1 METTLPTTT
10 KFSHISSVAV
20 RNEAIYV
27 MTDFAQ
33 INDKV
38 NDKLGDKISNTEDK
52 KLRQTTSVL
61 VANLA
66 KLGYGVDEKLLT
78 ALNNLP
84 TNYQLMIADKFK
96 TIMGANKNW
105 TPLVKGWDT
114 PTGEDITDHLITWFV
129 NLFAD
134 KNGKNRGTTL
144 ACGHTIPANTFP
156 LERYNGCPFCGT
168 PFEFGELEDANFGQ
182 GSKLKI
188 LSLWTDKEAKAYF
201 EDLLTSQTALDATQV
216 DSLQK
221 MIEAYKDEELPKSEI
236 KMKETL
242 MVVIS
247 HLVELGKAEKAQI
260 YFKSP
265 VDVMRYLWYKHTGFL
280 QIVKPKVIAKRKAKN
295 NKHIA
300 SVIVPDLDKSAV
312 AKLAAKNELKLKYS
326 RKECFM
332 VASWL
337 NNLEMNVDTM
347 CEAMHPKREMWVRF
361 IRALRLAEYSK
372 KAGFEKLKT
381 VLDKFYNEDYQGWQS
396 KVDAYRLRTD
406 VEKTMQLLKQRPG
419 LFARSLFANM
429 LWFGKDDVLEA
440 FSEVIDKVP
449 ARLVFTLN
457 TYAETYFTKGGTRA
471 VKPLGGTNKNIPKN
485 QLLSLYDEE
494 GLKSMKKGIEE
505 MCILAMKKRFAGQT
519 NENKTIFIDP
529 MLFKIP
535 VSIGDR
541 SETVQD
547 MPSALMG
554 TRFDI
559 EGDTVRLFMQWGEG
573 LKAQHLD
580 MDLSCHVAYKAN
592 ANNSQKDYNQ
602 YGGFYEICSYSNL
615 VIDGCKHSGDI
626 RSIPEKVGTAEYIDI
641 NVATLRK
648 RGAKYVTFTCN
659 AYSNGAITPN
669 LVVGWMNSKYPIKI
683 SAKTG
688 VAYDPSCVQHQVRIQ
703 QTLTKGLVFGVL
715 DIDANE
721 IVWLELSFH
730 GQVVGQLNTKGVEAL
745 LEKLNA
751 KLSIGNLLLL
761 KAEAQNLEIVET
773 NGTENPADEI
783 YSREWAMN
791 TAAVTQLLV
800 D

>member
-10 KFSHISSVAV
+10 KFSNLASVAV

-33 INDKV
+33 INE
-38 NDKLGDKISNTEDK
+38 KLGDKISTEDK

-66 KLGYGVDEKLLT
+66 KLGYGIDEKLLT

-96 TIMGANKNW
+96 TIMGVNKNW
-105 TPLVKGWDT
+105 TPLVKGWDV
-114 PTGEDITDHLITWFV
+114 PTGEDITDHIMAWFV
-129 NLFAD
+129 NIFSTKSSD
-134 KNGKNRGTTL
+134 KEKRTTL
-144 ACGHTIPANTFP
+144 ACGHIIPAGTFP

-168 PFEFGELEDANFGQ
+168 PFEFGKLEDANFGQ

-188 LSLWTDKEAKAYF
+188 LTLWTDKEAKQYF
-201 EDLLTSQTALDATQV
+201 EDLLTSQTALDVTQV

-221 MIEAYKDEELPKSEI
+221 MIEAYKDEELPAVEI

-242 MVVIS
+242 MLAIS

-265 VDVMRYLWYKHTGFL
+265 VDVMRYLWYQQTGFL
-280 QIVKPKVIAKRKAKN
+280 QIIKPKVILKRKGKN
-295 NKHIA
+295 DKHLA
-300 SVIVPDLDKSAV
+300 STIFPHLDTSAS
-312 AKLAAKNELKLKYS
+312 AQLAAKAQLKLKYS
-326 RKECFM
+326 RKDCFM

-337 NNLEMNVDTM
+337 NNLDMNVDTM
-347 CEAMHPKREMWVRF
+347 CEAMHPKREMWIRF
-361 IRALRLAEYSK
+361 IRALRLSEYSK

-381 VLDKFYNEDYQGWQS
+381 LLDKFYNQDYQVWQS
-396 KVDAYRLRTD
+396 KVDTYRLRAD

-429 LWFGKDDVLEA
+429 LWFGKDDVLGA
-440 FSEVIDKVP
+440 FSEIIDKVP

-457 TYAETYFTKGGTRA
+457 MYAETYFTKGGLRA
-471 VKPLGGTNKNIPKN
+471 VKPLGGTNKQIPKN
-485 QLLSLYDEE
+485 QLLSIYDDK
-494 GLKSMKKGIEE
+494 GLKSMKEGITE
-505 MCILAMKKRFAGQT
+505 MCILAMKKRFASQE

-554 TRFDI
+554 TRFEI

-573 LKAQHLD
+573 LPAQHLD
-580 MDLSCHVAYKAN
+580 MDLSCHVAFDYK
-592 ANNSQKDYNQ
+592 S
-602 YGGFYEICSYSNL
+602 EICSFSQL
-615 VIDGCKHSGDI
+615 SIDGCKHSGDI
-626 RSIPEKVGTAEYIDI
+626 RSIPEKIGTAEYIDI
-641 NVATLRK
+641 DVATLRK

-659 AYSNGAITPN
+659 AYSNGSITPN
-669 LVVGWMNSKYPIKI
+669 LVVGWMNSKYPMTI
-683 SAKTG
+683 SERTG

-721 IVWLELSFH
+721 IVWLELSFY
-730 GQVVGQLNTKGVEAL
+730 GQVVGQLDTNGVEAL

-751 KLSIGNLLLL
+751 KLTIGNLLLL

-773 NGTENPADEI
+773 NDSENPADEI

-791 TAAVTQLLV
+791 TAAVTKLLV

>member
-1 METTLPTTT
+1 MTLPTTT
-10 KFSHISSVAV
+10 KFSNISTVAI
-20 RNEAIYV
+20 RNQAIYIPNQNKE
-27 MTDFAQ
+27 TEKQ
-33 INDKV
+33 NE
-38 NDKLGDKISNTEDK
+38 NTFI
-52 KLRQTTSVL
+52 L

-66 KLGYGVDEKLLT
+66 KLGFGVDEKLLIE
-78 ALNNLP
+78 LNKLP
-84 TNYQLMIADKFK
+84 RIDQTSILFDFK
-96 TIMGANKNW
+96 MVMGVNKNW
-105 TPLVKGWDT
+105 TPLVKGWDV
-114 PTGEDITDHLITWFV
+114 PTGEDITDHIITWFT
-129 NLFAD
+129 NIFAD
-134 KNGKNRGTTL
+134 KTAKNEKRRATTL
-144 ACGHTIPANTFP
+144 NCGHIIPANTFP

-168 PFEFGELEDANFGQ
+168 PFEFGELERENFGQ

-188 LSLWTDKEAKAYF
+188 LSLWTNKEAKNYF
-201 EDLLTSQTALDATQV
+201 KDLLTSQTALDATQI
-216 DSLQK
+216 DSLKK
-221 MIEAYKDEELPKSEI
+221 MIQAYKEEDLPAVEI

-242 MVVIS
+242 MLFIS
-247 HLVELGKAEKAQI
+247 NLVELNQAQKAQD

-280 QIVKPKVIAKRKAKN
+280 QIIEPKTIIQRKSKN
-295 NKHIA
+295 NKHIGNII
-300 SVIVPDLDKSAV
+300 SKDLDKSAI
-312 AKLAAKNELKLKYS
+312 AKLGATAELKLKYS

-337 NNLEMNVDTM
+337 NNLEMNNDTI
-347 CEAMHPKREMWVRF
+347 CEAMHPKRQMWVRF

-381 VLDKFYNEDYQGWQS
+381 VLDKFYNKDYQVWQS
-396 KVDAYRLRTD
+396 KVDTYRLRTD
-406 VEKTMQLLKQRPG
+406 VEKTMALLKQRPG

-429 LWFGKDDVLEA
+429 LWFGKEDTLAA
-440 FSEVIDKVP
+440 FSEIIDKVP

-457 TYAETYFTKGGTRA
+457 MYAKIYFTLGGTRA

-485 QLLSLYDEE
+485 QLLSLYDENQLE
-494 GLKSMKKGIEE
+494 EMKKGIEE
-505 MCILAMKKRFAGQT
+505 LCILAMKKRFANQV

-573 LKAQHLD
+573 LSAQHLD
-580 MDLSCHVAYKAN
+580 MDLSCHVAYEPNNNN
-592 ANNSQKDYNQ
+592 AKKQYNQ
-602 YGGFYEICSYSNL
+602 HGGFYDICSYSDL

-626 RSIPEKVGTAEYIDI
+626 QSIPNKIGTAEYIDI
-641 NVATLRK
+641 NVAELRQK
-648 RGAKYVTFTCN
+648 GAKYVTFTSN
-659 AYSNGAITPN
+659 AYSNGEITPN
-669 LVVGWMNSKYPIKI
+669 LVVGWMNSKFPMKI
-683 SAKTG
+683 SKKTG

-703 QTLTKGLVFGVL
+703 RALTKGLVFGVL
-715 DIDANE
+715 DIDANK
-721 IVWLELSFH
+721 IIWLELSFH

-751 KLSIGNLLLL
+751 KLNIGNLLLL

-773 NGTENPADEI
+773 NDSKNPADEI
-783 YSREWAMN
+783 YSKEWAMN
-791 TAAVTQLLV
+791 TAAVTKLLV